1 MLHCHKDF
9 SALTARLVIN
19 KTAVAVRRQRGNFM
33 TQISTYL
40 KHTLP
45 ETLLFVLSVCL
56 LSLSNV
62 TALTYW
68 AVKWAQAVLKTN
80 SSLL

>member
-1 MLHCHKDF
+1 
-9 SALTARLVIN
+9 
-19 KTAVAVRRQRGNFM
+19 M

-62 TALTYW
+62 TALTG
-68 AVKWAQAVLKTN
+68 
-80 SSLL
+80 LLNGHKLY

>member
-1 MLHCHKDF
+1 MSGHLDVTLSHKNF
-9 SALTARLVIN
+9 SALTAWLVIN
-19 KTAVAVRRQRGNFM
+19 KTAVAERRRRGNFM

-40 KHTLP
+40 KHALP
-45 ETLLFVLSVCL
+45 ETLLFVLYACL

-68 AVKWAQAVLKTN
+68 AVKWA
-80 SSLL
+80 

>member
-1 MLHCHKDF
+1 
-9 SALTARLVIN
+9 
-19 KTAVAVRRQRGNFM
+19 M

-45 ETLLFVLSVCL
+45 ETLLFVLYTCL

-62 TALTYW
+62 TAMTYW